1 MRFRRPSIRTMLGFT
16 RARKRFERAAGVYD
30 NPVWK
35 ATHAVPNA
43 ERRLKRR
50 VGWYSTPMKWYR
62 LIRRLS
68 K

>member
-1 MRFRRPSIRTMLGFT
+1 MFHLYNTEITKTLHLFT
-16 RARKRFERAAGVYD
+16 PLWGMIEKDD

-43 ERRLKRR
+43 ERRFKRR
-50 VGWYSTPMKWYR
+50 VGYYSPPMKWYR
-62 LIRRLS
+62 LI

>member
-1 MRFRRPSIRTMLGFT
+1 MRFRRRSLKTALGLT
-16 RARKRFERAAGVYD
+16 RKKRQLKRDFGVYT

-50 VGWYSTPMKWYR
+50 VGYYSGPMKFLRWFGR
-62 LIRRLS
+62 Q